1 MRSYAR
7 ALFLFLGTRAFVAGN
22 SVIFQKGTQTY
33 IRPRSLAA
41 IKESGRGLP
50 RVRIAFFIIGKRLTA
65 HRSAGEEA
73 RALSF
78 ISAARRLAR
87 RRVYDEAGNMIET
100 HEHAGDFKEW

>member
-1 MRSYAR
+1 MVKIRS
-7 ALFLFLGTRAFVAGN
+7 AGERGSRSVFISGQASFRCRK

-50 RVRIAFFIIGKRLTA
+50 RVRIAFFISKRLTA

-73 RALSF
+73 RALF
-78 ISAARRLAR
+78 LFLL
-87 RRVYDEAGNMIET
+87 RVV
-100 HEHAGDFKEW
+100 

>member
-7 ALFLFLGTRAFVAGN
+7 ALFLFLGKRAFVAGN

-78 ISAARRLAR
+78 ISAARRLR
-87 RRVYDEAGNMIET
+87 PPPRLR
-100 HEHAGDFKEW
+100 

>member
-7 ALFLFLGTRAFVAGN
+7 ALFLFLGKRAFVAGN

-33 IRPRSLAA
+33 IRPRSLTA

-65 HRSAGEEA
+65 HRSAGEKL
-73 RALSF
+73 RSRSVF
-78 ISAARRLAR
+78 ISAARRLDR
-87 RRVYDEAGNMIET
+87 RRFYDAAGKVIET
-100 HEHAGDFKEW
+100 HEH